1 MHRIWL
7 LLIVLERII
16 LIKMTE
22 RGERSE
28 RGEIIQHLSTCE
40 YEALKLGS
48 DFADIIN
55 SAVGSDGWDQRV
67 HQEFI
72 IDNLGFSPIGG
83 KRHGTHKLNSSKKS
97 VDDSPY
103 KILNHKWIYMF
114 GDSTTRQVWS
124 SFAAPFQSNN
134 FERNTKEWTRH
145 YVSIYENS

>member
-1 MHRIWL
+1 MSI
-7 LLIVLERII
+7 
-16 LIKMTE
+16 TS
-22 RGERSE
+22 SE
-28 RGEIIQHLSTCE
+28 SGEIIHQLSKCE

-67 HQEFI
+67 HQDFLRE
-72 IDNLGFSPIGG
+72 NLGFSPKG
-83 KRHGTHKLNSSKKS
+83 KSRHISDNFTEENQFSAKKS
-97 VDDSPY
+97 IDNGPY

-134 FERNTKEWTRH
+134 FERNAKEWTRH
-145 YVSIYENS
+145 YVSTYENAWKNQRIIDNMG